1 MYYDTVLKQAFARGL
16 RTHANDLP
24 VTCKQSILLGR
35 YLLSEYNGYFYSKS
49 QNLARELCK
58 AYDRALQN
66 YDVLLMPTVPRKA
79 QALPLANMSL
89 TEYTE
94 KSFSH
99 SINTSSTAVT
109 GHPAMS
115 INVGFS
121 SGLPVGMM
129 IIGKK
134 FQEATLLNVAFAY
147 ENIRDSVNL

>member
-1 MYYDTVLKQAFARGL
+1 MMFEGGGFGTSANMYYDTVLKQAFARGL

-89 TEYTE
+89 TGE
-94 KSFSH
+94 KRNAAFTPWSGSLCCVLGQ
-99 SINTSSTAVT
+99 NTHTHQTHTSRRLPHPGVYMGSSEF
-109 GHPAMS
+109 
-115 INVGFS
+115 NV
-121 SGLPVGMM
+121 VCD
-129 IIGKK
+129 
-134 FQEATLLNVAFAY
+134 AA
-147 ENIRDSVNL
+147 